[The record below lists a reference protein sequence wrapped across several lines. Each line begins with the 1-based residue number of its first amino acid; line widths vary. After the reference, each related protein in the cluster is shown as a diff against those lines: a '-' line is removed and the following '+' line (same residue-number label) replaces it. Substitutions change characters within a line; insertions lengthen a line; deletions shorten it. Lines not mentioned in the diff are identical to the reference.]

1 MLSNSIPK
9 KHNYL
14 LIATYFPPFQDSG
27 TYRTVRFVK
36 YLVRYGWWPSV
47 VVPRNLPLHDKDVSL
62 LEDIP
67 SEARVYNVNF
77 LYPSWQGLLAIL
89 QPEYAARRLSAIKQ
103 RGEAKD
109 DSQIPNKT
117 NIKGKSLGR
126 PFAHL
131 LLPDNYVLFVLP
143 AFIKGLQIIR
153 RENIEVIYTSGS
165 PHSNHLVG
173 YFLKQLTGLPW
184 VADFRDFWVDLDSL
198 SGHWRWQKKLNYLL
212 ERQVIEKADHII
224 GYSTGITQR
233 LANKLEKGDPHKFTS
248 ITAGVDKEKY
258 DRVLPFKFEGF
269 VLAHVGRFNKL
280 FPRQIFEAASI
291 FYKRNPNFRFVL
303 AGPIDPEVYSS
314 IDRYKE
320 DKKDVDIKAVTELF
334 PTFSKLYPSHPYT
347 PKIAEML
354 NAIHNLKVG
363 DHFLDFSAPT
373 IDGDVKKVSEL
384 IKGKVAVID
393 MWASWCGPCRYL
405 SKSMIPVYEKYKD
418 KGFTIVGVAA
428 EFKTKEPFKA
438 AIKKTNTPGQT

>member
-291 FYKRNPNFRFVL
+291 FYK
-303 AGPIDPEVYSS
+303 
-314 IDRYKE
+314 
-320 DKKDVDIKAVTELF
+320 
-334 PTFSKLYPSHPYT
+334 
-347 PKIAEML
+347 
-354 NAIHNLKVG
+354 
-363 DHFLDFSAPT
+363 
-373 IDGDVKKVSEL
+373 
-384 IKGKVAVID
+384 
-393 MWASWCGPCRYL
+393 
-405 SKSMIPVYEKYKD
+405 
-418 KGFTIVGVAA
+418 
-428 EFKTKEPFKA
+428 
-438 AIKKTNTPGQT
+438 